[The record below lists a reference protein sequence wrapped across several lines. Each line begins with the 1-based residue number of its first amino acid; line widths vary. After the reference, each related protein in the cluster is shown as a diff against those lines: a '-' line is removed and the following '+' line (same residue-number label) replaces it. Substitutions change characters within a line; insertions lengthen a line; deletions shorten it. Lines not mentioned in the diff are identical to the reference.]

1 MKSVYY
7 VGSSSGS
14 KKNKPDEKWYAINV
28 LRENS
33 FGSICVTPLFVR
45 TEEKWRQLVESAP
58 DIGTAVHVERDLDN
72 EPERIII
79 VSDTAPLL
87 FDKKK

>member
-1 MKSVYY
+1 MEAVYY
-7 VGSSSGS
+7 VGASSGS

-45 TEEKWRQLVESAP
+45 TEEKWKKLVESAP
-58 DIGTAVHVERDLDN
+58 DVGVAVRVERDLDN

-79 VSDTAPLL
+79 DSGYSPLI